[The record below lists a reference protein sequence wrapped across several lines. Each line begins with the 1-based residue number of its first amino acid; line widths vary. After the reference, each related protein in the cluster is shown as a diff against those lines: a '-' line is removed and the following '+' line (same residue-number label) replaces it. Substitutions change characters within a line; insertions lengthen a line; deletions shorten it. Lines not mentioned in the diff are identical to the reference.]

1 MKESIQE
8 CYMLKQD
15 ISLQIFYRLYFTN
28 FTSYILEYL
37 CHILFEANADLES
50 LQLFKVG
57 SKGSKVNKVN

>member
-28 FTSYILEYL
+28 FTSYILEYFVSYS
-37 CHILFEANADLES
+37 IRS
-50 LQLFKVG
+50 
-57 SKGSKVNKVN
+57 